1 MSEYKHYDKIKDIIS
16 NEIEALKNIKTI
28 APDDPPD
35 IYLYM
40 DQVTAFL
47 REHLMNDNVHDDDKL
62 LTKTMINNYT
72 KKKLLPPPIKK
83 KYSKQHLYFLTL
95 IYYYKNFLTI
105 DEIHDL
111 LAPITEKY
119 SENDPLTIEYTQRY
133 YSKIYEMYGNQ
144 QDGIVADIKDDLETV
159 RKMIEET
166 KNEEEIPFSDEVE
179 EYLELLLLVTVL
191 SNDIYYKK
199 VLIENLI
206 GNFAQ
211 LKKDRD
217 KKNKEKEKKRNNY
230 SDSVNNC
237 PSLHK

>member
-166 KNEEEIPFSDEVE
+166 KNEEVIPFSDEVE

-217 KKNKEKEKKRNNY
+217 KKNKEKDKEK
-230 SDSVNNC
+230 
-237 PSLHK
+237 

>member
-40 DQVTAFL
+40 DQVIAFL

-217 KKNKEKEKKRNNY
+217 KKNKEKEKEK
-230 SDSVNNC
+230 
-237 PSLHK
+237 

>member
-133 YSKIYEMYGNQ
+133 YSKIYEMYVNQ
-144 QDGIVADIKDDLETV
+144 QNGIVADIKDDLETV

-166 KNEEEIPFSDEVE
+166 KNEEVIPFSDEVE

-217 KKNKEKEKKRNNY
+217 KKNKEKDKEK
-230 SDSVNNC
+230 
-237 PSLHK
+237 

>member
-206 GNFAQ
+206 GNCAQ

-217 KKNKEKEKKRNNY
+217 KKNKEKDKEK
-230 SDSVNNC
+230 
-237 PSLHK
+237 

>member
-217 KKNKEKEKKRNNY
+217 KKNKENEKEK
-230 SDSVNNC
+230 
-237 PSLHK
+237 

>member
-144 QDGIVADIKDDLETV
+144 QNGIVAGIKDDLETV

-166 KNEEEIPFSDEVE
+166 KNEEVIPFSDEVE

-217 KKNKEKEKKRNNY
+217 KKNKEKDKEK
-230 SDSVNNC
+230 
-237 PSLHK
+237 

>member
-119 SENDPLTIEYTQRY
+119 SENDPLTIEYTQRF

-166 KNEEEIPFSDEVE
+166 KNEEVIPFSDEVE

-217 KKNKEKEKKRNNY
+217 KKNKEKDKEK
-230 SDSVNNC
+230 
-237 PSLHK
+237 

>member
-105 DEIHDL
+105 DEIHNL

-133 YSKIYEMYGNQ
+133 YNKIYEMYGNQ

-166 KNEEEIPFSDEVE
+166 KNEEVIPFSDEVE

-217 KKNKEKEKKRNNY
+217 KKNKEKEKEK
-230 SDSVNNC
+230 
-237 PSLHK
+237 

>member
-133 YSKIYEMYGNQ
+133 YSKIYEMNGNQ

-166 KNEEEIPFSDEVE
+166 KNEEVIPFSDEVE

-217 KKNKEKEKKRNNY
+217 KKNKEKDKEK
-230 SDSVNNC
+230 
-237 PSLHK
+237 

>member
-217 KKNKEKEKKRNNY
+217 KKNKEKDKEK
-230 SDSVNNC
+230 
-237 PSLHK
+237 

>member
-133 YSKIYEMYGNQ
+133 YSKIYEMYCNQ

-217 KKNKEKEKKRNNY
+217 KKNKEKEKEK
-230 SDSVNNC
+230 
-237 PSLHK
+237 

>member
-211 LKKDRD
+211 LKKNRD
-217 KKNKEKEKKRNNY
+217 KKNKEKEKEK
-230 SDSVNNC
+230 
-237 PSLHK
+237 

>member
-72 KKKLLPPPIKK
+72 KKNLLPPPIKK

-119 SENDPLTIEYTQRY
+119 SENDPLIIEYTQRY

-217 KKNKEKEKKRNNY
+217 KKNKEKEKEK
-230 SDSVNNC
+230 
-237 PSLHK
+237 

>member
-159 RKMIEET
+159 RKMIEDT

-211 LKKDRD
+211 LKKDID
-217 KKNKEKEKKRNNY
+217 KKNKEKEKEK
-230 SDSVNNC
+230 
-237 PSLHK
+237 

>member
-217 KKNKEKEKKRNNY
+217 KKNKEKKKEK
-230 SDSVNNC
+230 
-237 PSLHK
+237 

>member
-40 DQVTAFL
+40 DQVTGFL

-119 SENDPLTIEYTQRY
+119 SENDPLIIEYTQRY

-217 KKNKEKEKKRNNY
+217 KKNKEKEKEK
-230 SDSVNNC
+230 
-237 PSLHK
+237 

>member
-144 QDGIVADIKDDLETV
+144 QNGIVADIKDDLETV

-166 KNEEEIPFSDEVE
+166 KNEEVIPFSDEVE

-211 LKKDRD
+211 LKKNRD
-217 KKNKEKEKKRNNY
+217 KKNKEKDKEK
-230 SDSVNNC
+230 
-237 PSLHK
+237 

>member
-28 APDDPPD
+28 SPDDPPD

-217 KKNKEKEKKRNNY
+217 KKNKEKEKEK
-230 SDSVNNC
+230 
-237 PSLHK
+237 

>member
-47 REHLMNDNVHDDDKL
+47 REHLMNDNVHDDYKL

-217 KKNKEKEKKRNNY
+217 KKNKEKEKEK
-230 SDSVNNC
+230 
-237 PSLHK
+237 

>member
-144 QDGIVADIKDDLETV
+144 QDGIVADIKIQPVYDYLDEKYQWAGDI

-217 KKNKEKEKKRNNY
+217 KKNKEKEKEK
-230 SDSVNNC
+230 
-237 PSLHK
+237 

>member
-1 MSEYKHYDKIKDIIS
+1 MYKTEPFIYVRRRIMSEYKHYDNIKDIIS

-47 REHLMNDNVHDDDKL
+47 RDHLMNNNVHDDDKL

-72 KKKLLPPPIKK
+72 KKKLLPPPVKK

-111 LAPITEKY
+111 LEPITEKY
-119 SENDPLTIEYTQRY
+119 SENDSVAMEYTYRC
-133 YSKIYEMYGNQ
+133 YSKIHKMCSDQ
-144 QDGIVADIKDDLETV
+144 QEGIMADIKDDLTTV
-159 RKMIEET
+159 RKMIEDAKQEG
-166 KNEEEIPFSDEVE
+166 EIDFPDEIE
-179 EYLELLLLVTVL
+179 DYLELFLLITVI

-206 GNFAQ
+206 GNYAQ
-211 LKKDRD
+211 LNKD
-217 KKNKEKEKKRNNY
+217 KKNKEKDK
-230 SDSVNNC
+230 
-237 PSLHK
+237 

>member
-35 IYLYM
+35 IDLYM

-166 KNEEEIPFSDEVE
+166 KNEEVIPFSDEVE

-217 KKNKEKEKKRNNY
+217 KKNKEKDKEKKLFRF
-230 SDSVNNC
+230 C
-237 PSLHK
+237 K

>member
-119 SENDPLTIEYTQRY
+119 SE
-133 YSKIYEMYGNQ
+133 K
-144 QDGIVADIKDDLETV
+144 
-159 RKMIEET
+159 
-166 KNEEEIPFSDEVE
+166 
-179 EYLELLLLVTVL
+179 
-191 SNDIYYKK
+191 
-199 VLIENLI
+199 
-206 GNFAQ
+206 
-211 LKKDRD
+211 
-217 KKNKEKEKKRNNY
+217 
-230 SDSVNNC
+230 
-237 PSLHK
+237 

>member
-83 KYSKQHLYFLTL
+83 RYSKQHLYFLTL

-217 KKNKEKEKKRNNY
+217 KKNKEKDKEK
-230 SDSVNNC
+230 
-237 PSLHK
+237 

>member
-166 KNEEEIPFSDEVE
+166 KNEEIIPFSDEVE

-217 KKNKEKEKKRNNY
+217 KKNKEKDKEK
-230 SDSVNNC
+230 
-237 PSLHK
+237 

>member
-47 REHLMNDNVHDDDKL
+47 REHLMNDNVHDGDKL

-217 KKNKEKEKKRNNY
+217 KKNKEKEKEK
-230 SDSVNNC
+230 
-237 PSLHK
+237 

>member
-211 LKKDRD
+211 LKKDRN
-217 KKNKEKEKKRNNY
+217 KKNKEKEKEK
-230 SDSVNNC
+230 
-237 PSLHK
+237 

>member
-1 MSEYKHYDKIKDIIS
+1 MSEYKHYHKIKDIIS

-62 LTKTMINNYT
+62 LTKTKINNYT

-119 SENDPLTIEYTQRY
+119 SENNQLTIEYTQRY

-217 KKNKEKEKKRNNY
+217 KKNKEKEKEK
-230 SDSVNNC
+230 
-237 PSLHK
+237 

>member
-191 SNDIYYKK
+191 SNDIYHKK

-217 KKNKEKEKKRNNY
+217 KKNKEKEKEK
-230 SDSVNNC
+230 
-237 PSLHK
+237 

>member
-217 KKNKEKEKKRNNY
+217 KKNKKKEKEK
-230 SDSVNNC
+230 
-237 PSLHK
+237 

>member
-1 MSEYKHYDKIKDIIS
+1 MAEYKHYDKIKDIIS

-47 REHLMNDNVHDDDKL
+47 REHLVNDNVHDDDKL

-144 QDGIVADIKDDLETV
+144 QNGIVADIKDDLETV

-166 KNEEEIPFSDEVE
+166 KNEEVIPFSDEVE

-217 KKNKEKEKKRNNY
+217 KKNKEKDKEK
-230 SDSVNNC
+230 
-237 PSLHK
+237 

>member
-119 SENDPLTIEYTQRY
+119 SENDPLIIEYTQRY

-144 QDGIVADIKDDLETV
+144 QNGIVADIKDDLETV

-166 KNEEEIPFSDEVE
+166 KNEEVIPFSDEVE

-217 KKNKEKEKKRNNY
+217 KKNKEKDKEK
-230 SDSVNNC
+230 
-237 PSLHK
+237 

>member
-47 REHLMNDNVHDDDKL
+47 REHLMNDNVHDEDKL

-217 KKNKEKEKKRNNY
+217 KKNKEKEK
-230 SDSVNNC
+230 
-237 PSLHK
+237 

>member
-105 DEIHDL
+105 DEIHNL

-166 KNEEEIPFSDEVE
+166 KNEEVIPFSDEVE

-217 KKNKEKEKKRNNY
+217 KKNKEKDKEK
-230 SDSVNNC
+230 
-237 PSLHK
+237 

>member
-217 KKNKEKEKKRNNY
+217 KKNKEKEK
-230 SDSVNNC
+230 
-237 PSLHK
+237 

>member
-119 SENDPLTIEYTQRY
+119 LENDPLTIEYTQRY

-217 KKNKEKEKKRNNY
+217 KKNKEKEKEK
-230 SDSVNNC
+230 
-237 PSLHK
+237 